1 MNLLPIKKAVLSV
14 SDKSGLIE
22 LAKALRQRGVEIIST
37 GGTARLLQEKKFP
50 VTPISKITGNLKDDY
65 FDGRMKTISFN
76 YESAL
81 LYKRSNAQHK
91 TQAEELGIPQIDL
104 VVCNL
109 YPFEEVIKKP
119 NITVEDAI
127 ENIDIGGPC
136 MIRAAAKNYEGI
148 AVVVDPAQYSEIV
161 KELEKNKGSI
171 SLEMRQRLMVRAYE
185 KAADYDAAV
194 HTFFGKRFADQNIKR
209 LKYMDGIQLGRYAEN
224 WHQKGWLYKSVPNGA
239 TQKELLPDKC
249 RGRSVGTIVPNIPR
263 AKQVHGGPLGY
274 NNYLD
279 AEAAL
284 QSVLE
289 LKDSVAVSVIKHAN
303 PCGYATGETLLEAF
317 ERAWQGDPVS
327 AFGSVIALTRPLDL
341 DVAKLLGE
349 RFIEVVIAPGFN
361 EDALQYIKG
370 LGKKKAGLRL
380 LEYTPQARTA
390 TAGRT
395 VLRFITGG
403 LLEQENDDRFYL
415 ADSIKE
421 LFKPPFKARCP
432 NSGKEFTLG
441 MVTKNK
447 ISDQRAGLYEFGL
460 YHVKHVK
467 SNAIIIAREYRA
479 GYYQVL
485 GMGCG
490 QPNRKDSVVLAG
502 QRARDNLAREF
513 SAQGGPASGG
523 KDKSKAGSQEQY
535 LTQQLQRD
543 NVVLVS
549 DAFFPFRDGI
559 DNIAQTGVR
568 YVIQPGGS
576 VKDDEVIKTADEYKM
591 GMLFTGVRKFYH

>member
-1 MNLLPIKKAVLSV
+1 MDLLRVKKAVLSV
-14 SDKSGLIE
+14 SNKSGLIE
-22 LAKALRQRGVEIIST
+22 LAEVLKKWDVEIIST
-37 GGTARLLQEKKFP
+37 GGTARKLQEKKFP
-50 VTPISKITGNLKDDY
+50 VTPISKITGNSKDDY

-119 NITVEDAI
+119 NVTVEDAI

-148 AVVVDPAQYSEIV
+148 AVVVEPAQYSEII

-224 WHQKGWLYKSVPNGA
+224 WHQKGWLYKSEIRD
-239 TQKELLPDKC
+239 QKSE
-249 RGRSVGTIVPNIPR
+249 IPNIPWT
-263 AKQVHGGPLGY
+263 KQVHGGPLGY

-289 LKDSVAVSVIKHAN
+289 LKGSVAVSVIKHAN

-341 DVAKLLGE
+341 DVAKILGE

-380 LEYTPQARTA
+380 LEYKTSDVQTHDARP
-390 TAGRT
+390 RT
-395 VLRFITGG
+395 QLRFITGG
-403 LLEQENDDRFYL
+403 LLEQELDNKFYL
-415 ADSIKE
+415 AKSIKE
-421 LFKPPFKARCP
+421 LFKPPFKAQCP
-432 NSGKEFTLG
+432 NSGKEFNLG

-447 ISDQRAGLYEFGL
+447 ISSQRAGLYEFGL

-467 SNAIIIAREYRA
+467 SNAIIIAREYRD

-490 QPNRKDSVVLAG
+490 QPNRKDSVALAG
-502 QRARDNLAREF
+502 QRARDNLTREF
-513 SAQGGPASGG
+513 
-523 KDKSKAGSQEQY
+523 KDKSKAGKPEQY
-535 LTQQLQRD
+535 LAQQLQSD

-549 DAFFPFRDGI
+549 DAFFPFRDGL